1 MFGENDDHEPPE
13 TGKKYDAAISFLVQ
27 DAAPAQSLYDKL
39 SDGLRVFFFPRSQ
52 EDLAGTDGLESMRV
66 AIKIDSFLNVVLY
79 RERFGGNTPWTA
91 AKAAAVRD
99 SCLATGFRSLFFFVV
114 EPTKKLPDWLPDSLL
129 EGFSTARRH
138 LG

>member
-52 EDLAGTDGLESMRV
+52 ENLAGTDGLESMRV

-79 RERFGGNTPWTA
+79 ASLCSIRVGVTA
-91 AKAAAVRD
+91 AIHSPSRATFLIRGLQFAKVR
-99 SCLATGFRSLFFFVV
+99 SS
-114 EPTKKLPDWLPDSLL
+114 
-129 EGFSTARRH
+129 
-138 LG
+138 